1 MTKLNYNR
9 PNSGYEMEP
18 WDRRRFQNTQ
28 RSAGINKTLHEESVF
43 ISGKYFARKI
53 GQVIKADKIDDA
65 IKLDKCGHYLSLEAW
80 EKIEYTL
87 EKGETEKFKKCPLC
101 RAGHNHNDYE

>member
-1 MTKLNYNR
+1 VVE
-9 PNSGYEMEP
+9 NSTFF
-18 WDRRRFQNTQ
+18 DNTLTAILCTLILVHRRILK
-28 RSAGINKTLHEESVF
+28 GIEVKDKECPVLHTPLT
-43 ISGKYFARKI
+43 
-53 GQVIKADKIDDA
+53 ADNA